1 MTTERISVLLPLPF
15 DGPFTYTVTGD
26 PPAAGMFVRVP
37 FGPRKVTG
45 IVWDRPPDRE
55 IAASRLRAVETV
67 LDLPPLPT
75 ALRRL
80 AESMAETT
88 LSPLGSVSRLLVAV
102 PAALEPGP
110 VRTAYRLAAGQDIT
124 RFDEKRRRVADALAG
139 HGPLQATALARTA
152 GVSSGLV
159 RKMVGAG
166 ELETVEIDADR
177 LDLPTRFSGE
187 AFGLTASQRDA
198 ADRLV
203 AALDAPDGDY
213 WLLEGVPGSGKTEV
227 YLEAVE
233 AALGKGRSVLVL
245 LPEIAL
251 SAQWLR
257 RFGQRFGVTPPAW
270 HSGLTQAQRR
280 KTWKAVMRGEV
291 KVLVGARSALFLPF
305 PDLGL
310 VIMDE
315 AHDTSFKQEDG
326 VVYDAR
332 LIARKR
338 CEFEGAALVLVSAT
352 PSLESLHEV
361 RGERH
366 LLLEDRYASAPK
378 PAIGLVDLRR
388 RRPPPGAFIGDELR
402 EAVGEAVA
410 AGEQA
415 MLFLN
420 RRGYA
425 PLTVCRACGFRMHC
439 PNCTAWLTSHR
450 YRPRLQ
456 CHHCGY
462 SRPPPDHCPECGT
475 VDYLAASGPGVERI
489 ADELATFMPDARVA
503 IMTSDTIHSGETAT
517 AMVEAILAGAVDIII
532 GTQLVAKGHHFPKL
546 TFVGVVDADI
556 GLGGG
561 DLRAAERTFQL
572 LYQLAGR
579 AGRADRPGRV
589 LIQTR
594 EPGHPVMQAL
604 ANGDRKGFI
613 DAELAE
619 RREAHMPPF
628 GRLAAL
634 ILSGPDHRIVSE
646 EARRLANIAPDLET
660 VLILGPAPAPL
671 TMLRGRYRERFL
683 IKATPE
689 TDLPSVLRGWL
700 SKVRLPSQVRL
711 RVDVDPQSF
720 L

>member
-1 MTTERISVLLPLPF
+1 
-15 DGPFTYTVTGD
+15 
-26 PPAAGMFVRVP
+26 

-110 VRTAYRLAAGQDIT
+110 VRIAYRLAAGQDTT

-177 LDLPTRFSGE
+177 LDLPTCFSGE
-187 AFGLTASQRDA
+187 AFGLTASQREA

-257 RFGQRFGVTPPAW
+257 RFGQRFGVIPPAW

-280 KTWKAVMRGEV
+280 KIWKAVMRGEV

-388 RRPPPGAFIGDELR
+388 RRPPPGAFIG
-402 EAVGEAVA
+402 
-410 AGEQA
+410 
-415 MLFLN
+415 
-420 RRGYA
+420 
-425 PLTVCRACGFRMHC
+425 
-439 PNCTAWLTSHR
+439 
-450 YRPRLQ
+450 
-456 CHHCGY
+456 
-462 SRPPPDHCPECGT
+462 
-475 VDYLAASGPGVERI
+475 
-489 ADELATFMPDARVA
+489 
-503 IMTSDTIHSGETAT
+503 
-517 AMVEAILAGAVDIII
+517 
-532 GTQLVAKGHHFPKL
+532 
-546 TFVGVVDADI
+546 
-556 GLGGG
+556 
-561 DLRAAERTFQL
+561 
-572 LYQLAGR
+572 
-579 AGRADRPGRV
+579 
-589 LIQTR
+589 
-594 EPGHPVMQAL
+594 
-604 ANGDRKGFI
+604 
-613 DAELAE
+613 
-619 RREAHMPPF
+619 
-628 GRLAAL
+628 
-634 ILSGPDHRIVSE
+634 
-646 EARRLANIAPDLET
+646 
-660 VLILGPAPAPL
+660 
-671 TMLRGRYRERFL
+671 
-683 IKATPE
+683 
-689 TDLPSVLRGWL
+689 
-700 SKVRLPSQVRL
+700 
-711 RVDVDPQSF
+711 
-720 L
+720 